1 MNLPLKNKGLVLGWH
16 YLWKYKKSFKKVV
29 YISFFGAVLGAIV
42 PMIFGKLVQQAAD
55 PNISMWI
62 FVGLVLVWAI
72 ADQIKNWSTRYT
84 DKNGA
89 FVAWDASADLF
100 IDGMQHLVKLP
111 MSYLGDQ
118 RLGKIV
124 QRLDRSAE
132 FLERD
137 AREVVFSLLPHFATA
152 ILGIIFVFTIDW
164 RLSLILVVVVVC
176 YVLAMTSKTKN
187 ILSKTREVRR
197 KWEDCWGYIWDIV
210 NNTKAVKSNTN
221 EGFEMKRIEK
231 AYTLPYDKEKEIEE
245 IRTQLKTREHLVFGL
260 GAVIALACG
269 TYLLRI
275 RVIDAGSLIAFL
287 FYLNLV
293 YQPFSR
299 LSHNWRLLQESMVAL
314 ERTAKFLEIEEED
327 YEKGQSGEMIG
338 RVEFRDVAFSYS
350 LGGEASNRTVFEDMN
365 FVIEPG
371 ETVALVGES
380 GVGKTTLVDLISGY
394 FSPSGGSIMID
405 GRDVREWNLKSLR
418 SQIAIVPQD
427 IYLFNDTIKLNIAYG
442 DVRRFDDLEEI
453 KEAAKA
459 AYADEF
465 ISSAK
470 FDRDYETVVGEK
482 GVKMST
488 GQRQRVA
495 IARAF
500 LRNSIIRILILDE
513 VTSALDSRS
522 EQKIQESLNE
532 LKKGKTTFIIAHRL
546 STIMNADK
554 IIVLDQGRVVQIGKH
569 DHLLKQEGPYRQF
582 VKLQN
587 LQRAEAVAGIAEGN

>member
-1 MNLPLKNKGLVLGWH
+1 MIEALKNKGLTLGWH
-16 YLWKYKKSFKKVV
+16 YLWKYKKSFINVLFV
-29 YISFFGAVLGAIV
+29 SLFGAVLGAIV
-42 PMIFGKLVQQAAD
+42 PMIFGKLVQKAAD
-55 PNISMWI
+55 LSTSMWI
-62 FVGLVLVWAI
+62 FAGLVLIWAI

-100 IDGMQHLVKLP
+100 IDGMQHLIRLP
-111 MSYLGDQ
+111 MSFLGDQ

-137 AREVVFSLLPHFATA
+137 TREVVFSLLPHFATA
-152 ILGIIFVFTIDW
+152 MLGIIFVFTIDW
-164 RLSLILVVVVVC
+164 RLSVILLVVVIC
-176 YVLAMTSKTKN
+176 YVIAMTSKTKE
-187 ILSKTREVRR
+187 ILGKTREVRK
-197 KWEDCWGYIWDIV
+197 KWEECWGYIWDIV
-210 NNTKAVKSNTN
+210 NNTKAIKSNTN
-221 EGFEMKRIEK
+221 ESFEMKRIKK
-231 AYTLPYDKEKEIEE
+231 AYELPFEKEKEIEE

-260 GAVIALACG
+260 GAVIALAYG

-275 RVIDAGSLIAFL
+275 RTIDAGALIAFL

-314 ERTAKFLEIEEED
+314 ERTAKFLEVKEED
-327 YEKGQSGEMIG
+327 YKKGQSSKMQG
-338 RVEFRDVAFSYS
+338 RIEFRNVTFSYS
-350 LGGEASNRTVFEDMN
+350 VNNAANRTVFEDMN
-365 FVIEPG
+365 FIIEPG
-371 ETVALVGES
+371 ETVALVGKS
-380 GVGKTTLVDLISGY
+380 GEGKTTLVDLISAY
-394 FSPSGGSIMID
+394 FEPSNGAILID
-405 GRDVREWNLKSLR
+405 GRDVRDWNLKSLR
-418 SQIAIVPQD
+418 SQIAVVPQD
-427 IYLFNDTIKLNIAYG
+427 VYLFNDTIKLNIAYG

-482 GVKMST
+482 GVKVST

-500 LRNSIIRILILDE
+500 LRNSKIKILILDE
-513 VTSALDSRS
+513 VTSALDSKS

-554 IIVLDQGRVVQIGKH
+554 IIVLDNGRVAQIGQH
-569 DHLLKQEGPYRQF
+569 DTLLKQEGPYRQF
-582 VKLQN
+582 VQLQN
-587 LQRAEAVAGIAEGN
+587 LQRADVIAEIAEAN